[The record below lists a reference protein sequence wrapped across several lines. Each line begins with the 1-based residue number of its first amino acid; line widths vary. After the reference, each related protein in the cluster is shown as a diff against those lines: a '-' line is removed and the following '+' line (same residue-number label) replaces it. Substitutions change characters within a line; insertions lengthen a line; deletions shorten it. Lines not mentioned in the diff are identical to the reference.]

1 VRDRPFAHY
10 PLLNVHKF
18 REHLGKMP
26 APGPEPERFGERFS
40 TKRYLLPKTVSL
52 VALAMMT
59 KAGSGLSNDHVD
71 RDHVALL
78 AARAVTD
85 RDAFGE
91 LYDLFAIPV
100 FRYCYRRTGN
110 REAAE
115 DAMSQTFTR
124 AFAAMPRFA
133 GGSFPAWLYTIAH
146 NVVINQARRPSFVP
160 LPDED
165 RTIDPNP
172 SPEEAVLIQDERSR
186 IVRLLELLPEDQR
199 RVVEFRLAGLT
210 GPEIA
215 EAMGK
220 TLAAVKMLQLRA
232 MRRLRTELVNCEPG
246 GTDAV

>member
-1 VRDRPFAHY
+1 
-10 PLLNVHKF
+10 
-18 REHLGKMP
+18 
-26 APGPEPERFGERFS
+26 
-40 TKRYLLPKTVSL
+40 
-52 VALAMMT
+52 MT
-59 KAGSGLSNDHVD
+59 N
-71 RDHVALL
+71 
-78 AARAVTD
+78 

-133 GGSFPAWLYTIAH
+133 GGSFPALASTIAH

-160 LPDED
+160 LPAED

-172 SPEEAVLIQDERSR
+172 SPEEAVIQDERSR

-199 RVVEFRLAGLT
+199 RVVEFRLASLT

-246 GTDAV
+246 GNDAV

>member
-1 VRDRPFAHY
+1 MS
-10 PLLNVHKF
+10 LL
-18 REHLGKMP
+18 
-26 APGPEPERFGERFS
+26 
-40 TKRYLLPKTVSL
+40 
-52 VALAMMT
+52 ALAEMT

-71 RDHVALL
+71 RDHVAVL
-78 AARAVTD
+78 AARAVYD

-91 LYDLFAIPV
+91 LYDLFAVPV
-100 FRYCYRRTGN
+100 FRYCYRRTGD

-146 NVVINQARRPSFVP
+146 NVVINQARRPAFVP
-160 LPDED
+160 LLDED
-165 RTIDPNP
+165 RTIDPDP
-172 SPEEAVLIQDERSR
+172 SPEEAALIQDERSR
-186 IVRLLELLPEDQR
+186 IVRLLKLLPADQR

-220 TLAAVKMLQLRA
+220 TTAAIKMLQLRA

>member
-1 VRDRPFAHY
+1 
-10 PLLNVHKF
+10 
-18 REHLGKMP
+18 
-26 APGPEPERFGERFS
+26 
-40 TKRYLLPKTVSL
+40 
-52 VALAMMT
+52 MT

-78 AARAVTD
+78 AARAVSD

-91 LYDLFAIPV
+91 LYDLFAVPV

-165 RTIDPNP
+165 KTIDPSP
-172 SPEEAVLIQDERSR
+172 SPEEAALIQDERSR
-186 IVRLLELLPEDQR
+186 IVRLLQRLPDDQR

-232 MRRLRTELVNCEPG
+232 MRRLRSELVNCEPG